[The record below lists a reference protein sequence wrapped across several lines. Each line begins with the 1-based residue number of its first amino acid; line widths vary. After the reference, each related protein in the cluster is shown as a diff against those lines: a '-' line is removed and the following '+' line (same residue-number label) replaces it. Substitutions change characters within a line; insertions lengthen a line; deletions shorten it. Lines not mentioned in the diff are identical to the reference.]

1 MLKSMYRTF
10 EFKGSA
16 MHCTLFEISMVFTQI
31 IFLESAINQLPKNY
45 SKYFLQETLSI
56 SAKEEILSI
65 ANKVIPGFWTNG
77 FIKNPIQNIVYWNEI
92 GENIMPDLWAEG
104 KSFSINKYI
113 LFLKPNIACKRF
125 ITYLPKDMY
134 RGPVPFLVF
143 NIIIIGLKLDHFL
156 AFLCIYLILNFR
168 STRWTHWRTS
178 FQNGILRCRTNDRTN
193 WETT

>member
-65 ANKVIPGFWTNG
+65 ANEVIPGFWTNG

-104 KSFSINKYI
+104 IFFSISIYS
-113 LFLKPNIACKRF
+113 FLKAKHCKRI
-125 ITYLPKDMY
+125 ITYLPKDIEDQSLC
-134 RGPVPFLVF
+134 PHTFL
-143 NIIIIGLKLDHFL
+143 IIELEDFS
-156 AFLCIYLILNFR
+156 CI
-168 STRWTHWRTS
+168 
-178 FQNGILRCRTNDRTN
+178 
-193 WETT
+193 